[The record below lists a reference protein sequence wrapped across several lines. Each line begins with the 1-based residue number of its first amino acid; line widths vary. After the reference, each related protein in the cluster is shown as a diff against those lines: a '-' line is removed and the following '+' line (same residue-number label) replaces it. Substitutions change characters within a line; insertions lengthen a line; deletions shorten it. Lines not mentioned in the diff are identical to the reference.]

1 LTSLYPPYDTVA
13 FWNAVAT
20 GSGVGLGLGL
30 GLGVGLA
37 VGAGVGEAVGF
48 AVGFGDGVGEAV
60 GVAVGEAVGVG
71 VGVAVGF
78 VSILE
83 SGPSSNIPERAT
95 APPTIATVAR
105 IPIIT
110 AGANPEFNLLLM

>member
-1 LTSLYPPYDTVA
+1 MVA

-37 VGAGVGEAVGF
+37 VGAGEAVGL
-48 AVGFGDGVGEAV
+48 AVGFGDGEAV

-95 APPTIATVAR
+95 APPTIAAVAI
-105 IPIIT
+105 IPIII
-110 AGANPEFNLLLM
+110 AGANPEFDLLLM

>member
-1 LTSLYPPYDTVA
+1 MVA

-37 VGAGVGEAVGF
+37 VGVGEAVGV
-48 AVGFGDGVGEAV
+48 AVGVGDAV
-60 GVAVGEAVGVG
+60 GVAVGEAVGVT

-78 VSILE
+78 VCISVD
-83 SGPSSNIPERAT
+83 GASSNTPEKITT
-95 APPTIATVAR
+95 APPIIAAVAR
-105 IPIIT
+105 TPIIM
-110 AGANPEFNLLLM
+110 AGANPEFDLLLM

>member
-1 LTSLYPPYDTVA
+1 MVA

-37 VGAGVGEAVGF
+37 VGAGEAVGL

-95 APPTIATVAR
+95 APPTIAAVAI
-105 IPIIT
+105 IPIII
-110 AGANPEFNLLLM
+110 AGANPEFDLLLM